1 MRYYQQEAD
10 AAIAECTDNRCVV
23 KMFCGTGKSKI
34 MSEGRFLAGAKLVVY
49 VFPSLAL
56 IDQFT
61 RQYLGDVDAA
71 HLLCVSSEAGATTTP
86 ETIQRF
92 FTCNEFTRD
101 TTLTAT
107 EPQRRIVCVTYQSMH
122 TLFENMGETVVDVC
136 CYDEAHHVVAPT
148 YQSLVFSNPA
158 IRKKVFFTATPVNE
172 NGVVMYDP
180 DFSRDSDLVE
190 SSDKLTC
197 GPLVYEYNCVDEGYL
212 NPFDVRVDSLMAS
225 AVDNES
231 FFETDTTAS
240 STLAGK
246 MYEVR
251 ARGYRQRVGG
261 TTGAENHV
269 GRTAV
274 AQDVPVIAPR
284 RWVAGGGEERRRR
297 LFKFCELMGYDEFL
311 PCFTPLKGQDKL
323 SDMDRIWEKI
333 YLELN

>member
-1 MRYYQQEAD
+1 MRDYQQEAD
-10 AAIAECTDNRCVV
+10 AAIAECQERRCLV
-23 KMFCGTGKSKI
+23 KMFCGTSKSKI

-61 RQYLGDVDAA
+61 RQYLDKVDVA

-92 FTCNEFTRD
+92 FTCDEFGTGN
-101 TTLTAT
+101 
-107 EPQRRIVCVTYQSMH
+107 PRRIVCVTYQSMH

-148 YQSLVFSNPA
+148 YQSHVFSNAA
-158 IRKKVFFTATPVNE
+158 IRKQVFFTATPVND
-172 NGVVMYDP
+172 NGVMMHDP
-180 DFSRDSDLVE
+180 DFLVDSESLE
-190 SSDKLTC
+190 SSEKLTC
-197 GPLVYEYNCVDEGYL
+197 GPLVYDEGYL

-240 STLAGK
+240 STL
-246 MYEVR
+246 
-251 ARGYRQRVGG
+251 
-261 TTGAENHV
+261 AENHV